1 MFNLGV
7 GEVFV
12 ILLIALMIFG
22 PNKLPEMA
30 RSIGKTIKMFQIES
44 QKATA
49 VFKEALEPPKSTTG
63 VVDRPDAGAAD
74 QPPPSPGRVGDAVA
88 EPAPEGNGR
97 VVSPARDEPPAP
109 PLDRES
115 RLLEDT

>member
-1 MFNLGV
+1 MFNLGM

-12 ILLIALMIFG
+12 ILVVALLIFG
-22 PNKLPEMA
+22 PNKLPEVA
-30 RSIGKTIKMFQIES
+30 RSIGKTIKAFQAES

-49 VFKEALEPPKSTTG
+49 VFREALEPPKSTTG
-63 VVDRPDAGAAD
+63 VVDRPDATPAPASKPDAGAHAD
-74 QPPPSPGRVGDAVA
+74 AIA

-97 VVSPARDEPPAP
+97 TPTPARDEPPPP
-109 PLDRES
+109 PLDRET